1 MFYAKAILVIL
12 FIFVLAKEINKQK
25 RDHTLLLFL
34 ILCGIYIFGKVVL
47 EIVFDYGSL
56 RKINFF
62 VDYTLSD
69 QTEYRVLT
77 SLYIFLT
84 AVIFSGHLP
93 NLRFSWRLPTI
104 KIIKN
109 GNTVML
115 IITGL
120 IFAYYISTRLLFV
133 LNFGYNEYQNGG
145 FGTKPILIFVCEQIF
160 WLLIFQKLQ
169 KSNSHTKRRILL
181 YLIISILTLDMLT
194 GKRGTAAI
202 QLVIVIYIMNNLG
215 LIKIS
220 LLKSLILAIGFIFI
234 LDFIG
239 EVRHSAQRGFESYS
253 FKDAG
258 LVFFDEQASSL
269 NTLAYAVEYSE
280 TSAISSYNL
289 RSFFADIFILWEKI
303 YVKLGLSKATTLE
316 EKAKKFGYSGYI
328 LTNEADPYL
337 LSQGKS
343 IGTSFITELWLLG
356 REFLVFFGSIILCVF
371 LRSVDIKRY
380 DMLAVNLILV
390 PDLVYL
396 ARMSFGSVIVL
407 NVFAILLLLING
419 LRIRLR

>member
-234 LDFIG
+234 LD
-239 EVRHSAQRGFESYS
+239 Q
-253 FKDAG
+253 
-258 LVFFDEQASSL
+258 
-269 NTLAYAVEYSE
+269 
-280 TSAISSYNL
+280 IS
-289 RSFFADIFILWEKI
+289 
-303 YVKLGLSKATTLE
+303 
-316 EKAKKFGYSGYI
+316 
-328 LTNEADPYL
+328 
-337 LSQGKS
+337 
-343 IGTSFITELWLLG
+343 
-356 REFLVFFGSIILCVF
+356 
-371 LRSVDIKRY
+371 
-380 DMLAVNLILV
+380 
-390 PDLVYL
+390 
-396 ARMSFGSVIVL
+396 
-407 NVFAILLLLING
+407 
-419 LRIRLR
+419 